1 MDLGSLLPLL
11 FMNRGNKNSDTA
23 DIGDDTASAF
33 MKMMSKGE
41 KPSEADILSTLLKK
55 EGGSPE
61 MAAVLSNALK
71 DRDKQKKKA
80 EGFTPVLGFIND
92 DILGK
97 LTKYFGA
104 KKR

>member
-1 MDLGSLLPLL
+1 MDLSSLLPLL
-11 FMNRGNKNSDTA
+11 FMNRGGKNDGTA
-23 DIGDDTASAF
+23 DKNDDAALF
-33 MKMMSKGE
+33 MKMMGKGE

-55 EGGSPE
+55 EGGSTQI
-61 MAAVLSNALK
+61 AAELSNALK
-71 DRDKQKKKA
+71 DRNKKKKKA

>member
-23 DIGDDTASAF
+23 DKGDDTASAF

-80 EGFTPVLGFIND
+80 EGFAPVLGFIND